1 VDPLV
6 VLAVLGVG
14 VLVTAVAVL
23 AFGVSERERAAAVPA
38 PAPELPDGV
47 AQVLSVL
54 RSAAIVL
61 DVADGVVRA
70 TPAAYAFGL
79 VRDRSVIHPELL
91 TMARGVRRDGL
102 IAERELELPRG
113 PLGRGLFVLSVRV
126 APLGPLHVLLLAED
140 RTEARRVDEVRRDFV
155 VNVSH
160 ELKTPVGAI
169 ALLAETM
176 TAAADDPD
184 AVRRFASRMQRESD
198 RLSALVQEIIDLSR
212 VQGSEGVGTPVLVDV
227 DAVVAEA
234 VDRAR
239 LGADAKGISIAVGGA
254 GGTAVYGDASL
265 LVTAVRNL
273 IDNAIRYSEERTRI
287 GIGVRDEG
295 GLVEVVVSDQGIGM
309 PLPEQARIFERFYRI
324 DPARSRATGGTGLG
338 LSIVKHVA
346 ANHGGDVTVWSNPGD
361 GSTFTL
367 RLPAAG
373 PTAPAPLGAAATSA
387 PVSTEPWTG
396 GAAGSSGPPAAGSPG
411 SPGQQPPAPIAGPA
425 TPRKVTT

>member
-1 VDPLV
+1 LV
-6 VLAVLGVG
+6 VLASVGLG

-23 AFGVSERERAAAVPA
+23 AFRISERQQSEAAAPSV
-38 PAPELPDGV
+38 PELPDGV
-47 AQVLSVL
+47 AEVLSVL
-54 RSAAIVL
+54 KSAAIVL

-70 TPAAYAFGL
+70 TPAAYALGL
-79 VRDRSVIHPELL
+79 VRERTVTHPQLL
-91 TMARGVRRDGL
+91 AMARAARRDGL

-113 PLGRGLFVLSVRV
+113 PLGRGLVVLGVRV
-126 APLGPLHVLLLAED
+126 APLGPLHVLMLADD

-212 VQGSEGVGTPVLVDV
+212 VQGSQAVETPVLVDV
-227 DAVVAEA
+227 DAIVAEA

-239 LGADAKGISIAVGGA
+239 LGADAKDITITVGGVV
-254 GGTAVYGDASL
+254 GTRAYGDVSL

-273 IDNAIRYSEERTRI
+273 IDNAVRYSEARTRI
-287 GIGVRDEG
+287 GIGVREVD
-295 GLVEVVVSDQGIGM
+295 GLVEVVVSDQGIGITKT
-309 PLPEQARIFERFYRI
+309 EQGRIFERFYRI

-367 RLPAAG
+367 RIPSALSRPAVPQEEPVAPGIRAG
-373 PTAPAPLGAAATSA
+373 EQHDPPTAEPGPVDQAAP
-387 PVSTEPWTG
+387 
-396 GAAGSSGPPAAGSPG
+396 SP
-411 SPGQQPPAPIAGPA
+411 S
-425 TPRKVTT
+425 RKVPT